1 MIYILKYE
9 NYKKQTKFLRNTRIV
24 MINGHIID
32 KKTAARVGGDEYEEN
47 N

>member
-24 MINGHIID
+24 MINGHID